1 MAHTAAKN
9 AVFFERMKNVAIAV
23 QNIREEWNR
32 LKLQFQHE
40 DIGNSEH
47 YVEVNE
53 ITPAHIDAARDLF
66 AQIENVF
73 SNVQVNAGFRDHLLT
88 PFLTNDP
95 QI

>member
-1 MAHTAAKN
+1 MAHTAAEN
-9 AVFFERMKNVAIAV
+9 AVFFQRMQNAAIAL

-32 LKLQFQHE
+32 LKLQYQHK
-40 DIGNSEH
+40 DIGNSEFF
-47 YVEVNE
+47 VAEGG
-53 ITPAHIDAARDLF
+53 ITPAEIDDLRDVL

-73 SNVQVNAGFRDHLLT
+73 SNVQVNAGFRDHILV